1 MEQLGPFLFVFVV
14 VYSAFA
20 QMGSLLF
27 GSEMEDFTG
36 FSASF
41 VTLFNMLLGDFDWG
55 AMDDS
60 SVLALYYF
68 WAFYLL
74 MFYLV
79 SNSCAASTHLSA
91 A

>member
-1 MEQLGPFLFVFVV
+1 MEQLGPF
-14 VYSAFA
+14 
-20 QMGSLLF
+20 
-27 GSEMEDFTG
+27 
-36 FSASF
+36 
-41 VTLFNMLLGDFDWG
+41 LFNMLLGDFDWG